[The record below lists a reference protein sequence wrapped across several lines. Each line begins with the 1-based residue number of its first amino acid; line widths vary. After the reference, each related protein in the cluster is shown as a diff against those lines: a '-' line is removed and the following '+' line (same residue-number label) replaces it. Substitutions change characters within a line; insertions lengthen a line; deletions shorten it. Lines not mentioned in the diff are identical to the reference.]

1 MDLLMAKMKEDEL
14 SALVEG
20 WLTQAKHFDD
30 ADLSEHRAKAND
42 FYDGKVDINPQPNRS
57 SVVSSDVADVMGWI
71 LPGLLRV
78 FTASNRVAI
87 YEPDTP
93 EDEESA
99 KQATEGINYIFL
111 NECDGFRVMKDSMF
125 NGLLHGNGPIKVS
138 WKGEKEYKVENI
150 RGLTEGE
157 LLALLQEPDV
167 DDILDLN
174 EYDVGP
180 EGTTIDDEGEY
191 ASNDASDTSYG

>member
-20 WLTQAKHFDD
+20 WLTQARHFDD

-87 YEPDTP
+87 YEPETP

-138 WKGEKEYKVENI
+138 WKGEKEYKVESI
-150 RGLTEGE
+150 RGLTEE
-157 LLALLQEPDV
+157 EVIALLQEPDV
-167 DDILDLN
+167 EDILDLN
-174 EYDVGP
+174 EYEVGP
-180 EGTTIDDEGEY
+180 EGMPIDDDEGTY
-191 ASNDASDTSYG
+191 ASDDTSYG